1 MLLSQIGPTIFGV
14 HKNQPI
20 EKKSKNNLAS
30 TQSSVSS
37 SKKGVMG
44 MLFLM
49 STSAS
54 SSDKQSFTTV
64 LKGHFGWWRGVCW
77 EREGGHFPALD
88 LRLRSACEVSCHL
101 NKKEEQLL
109 PLNPFFK
116 EQSEVALQSRYLRTE
131 YPESHFYMLSTVY
144 LHSKRDFEIAPK
156 LDSAC

>member
-1 MLLSQIGPTIFGV
+1 MLLSQIGPTTFGV

-37 SKKGVMG
+37 SKRDHDA
-44 MLFLM
+44 FLM
-49 STSAS
+49 SAAG
-54 SSDKQSFTTV
+54 SDKQSFSTV

-131 YPESHFYMLSTVY
+131 DPESHFYMLSTVY